1 MIIVVNDANILIDLV
16 KLRML
21 PHFFALG
28 FTFCTT
34 DLVLFEQE
42 LAPYIDQGNLDVIE
56 ITNEQFLEIIQITSA
71 VPTLSEQDCSAF
83 YQARELNAML
93 LTSDNKLRKF
103 AKESDLQVHGHLW
116 VFDSDSQQKNATSVK
131 SNGRR
136 KYKITAMREVSVKTV
151 PARANISKAK
161 NGVNHKTTNQSL
173 SINIIPFKHP
183 VVERAFSFS
192 KEKKDGY
199 YPIHRAELPKSI
211 WEEYEDDLQDIKYL
225 YSNFQD
231 EENADFSASVNFKS
245 SSRFAKHYYTTLI
258 HEYFSTRADAIK
270 KNYVGDIQLWFKNES
285 LSNEKINAYEKYTI
299 KVEFSSLCHAHL

>member
-1 MIIVVNDANILIDLV
+1 
-16 KLRML
+16 
-21 PHFFALG
+21 
-28 FTFCTT
+28 
-34 DLVLFEQE
+34 
-42 LAPYIDQGNLDVIE
+42 
-56 ITNEQFLEIIQITSA
+56 
-71 VPTLSEQDCSAF
+71 
-83 YQARELNAML
+83 
-93 LTSDNKLRKF
+93 
-103 AKESDLQVHGHLW
+103 
-116 VFDSDSQQKNATSVK
+116 
-131 SNGRR
+131 
-136 KYKITAMREVSVKTV
+136 MREVSVKTV
-151 PARANISKAK
+151 PTRANISKTK

-183 VVERAFSFS
+183 VVERVFSFF

-231 EENADFSASVNFKS
+231 EENADFAASVNFKN

-299 KVEFSSLCHAHL
+299 KVEFSSLCHSPAILLTYDGVSKVSAKSIAEINIPTENFKTILFRNEVTKFKYLSEEAKQNLTEAYPLLSTTLKDILRIPQNRPSRANKYKPYFKNINEFYETYLNNDDFRAIVPLHKKGF